1 MKSFRT
7 LLLSSLSGVVC
18 EKAIGALAAVASNH
32 LFATLYG
39 AHFFGELQFAL
50 SLAYVVSSAALIF
63 SAQAV
68 SPIFGRHPRLRHLVF
83 YRTFRLRLGS
93 TLGVTLLFLI
103 IVALLTQSSSGA
115 LMLIAGLVMLCEP
128 VALGSLMAYAETKP
142 WVITRAK
149 AYASG
154 IRVLW
159 LLGAAHA
166 SVGAVVAAF
175 AWPLEAYVAAAAPF
189 SRYRT
194 LAFNRP
200 RSLHGSETV
209 TRTLIARGL
218 RIWPAI
224 AASVLVLRM
233 DRLLLGALM
242 SKTDLGIYSAAASL
256 VEQWNSVGTTLAL
269 ALAPAMVFVARGE
282 EQSRNKAI
290 RLSVYLAAIAAVAM
304 VGSLFLG
311 RPVFLLIY
319 GHAFEAGIPVMIF
332 GTACSI
338 VTFVD
343 AGLTTWLIAAR
354 RYRLMTVKL
363 IVTIVAIGSSPFVLP
378 TALMMYA
385 PAAATALSIVVFW
398 AAVFGQGQR
407 IKVHHETLPVQ

>member
-1 MKSFRT
+1 VKSFKT
-7 LLLSSLSGVVC
+7 LLFSSLSGVVC

-68 SPIFGRHPRLRHLVF
+68 APIFGRHPRLRHLVF
-83 YRTFRLRLGS
+83 YRAFRLRLGS
-93 TLGVTLLFLI
+93 TLSVTLLFL
-103 IVALLTQSSSGA
+103 VVVGFLMQSSGSA

-128 VALGSLMAYAETKP
+128 IALGSLMAYAETKP

-154 IRVLW
+154 VRVLW

-166 SVGAVVAAF
+166 SVGAVVASF

-189 SRYRT
+189 SRYRS

-200 RSLHGSETV
+200 PSLHGSDTV
-209 TRTLIARGL
+209 KRTLIVRGL
-218 RIWPAI
+218 RMWPAI

-233 DRLLLGALM
+233 DRLLLGTLM
-242 SKTDLGIYSAAASL
+242 SKTDLGIYAAAASL

-282 EQSRNKAI
+282 DELRRKAI
-290 RLSVYLAAIAAVAM
+290 KLSAYLAVIAAVALI
-304 VGSLFLG
+304 GSLFVG
-311 RPVFLLIY
+311 RTVFLLIY
-319 GHAFEAGIPVMIF
+319 GPTFEAGVPVMIV
-332 GTACSI
+332 GTGCS
-338 VTFVD
+338 VATFVD

-354 RYRLMTVKL
+354 RYRLMTAKL
-363 IVTIVAIGSSPFVLP
+363 IVTIAAIGVAPFVMP
-378 TALMMYA
+378 STLMMYA
-385 PAAATALSIVVFW
+385 PAVGTALSIVLFW
-398 AAVFGQGQR
+398 AVVFGQGQR
-407 IKVHHETLPVQ
+407 LKVTP

>member
-1 MKSFRT
+1 VKSFRT
-7 LLLSSLSGVVC
+7 LLFSSLSGVVC
-18 EKAIGALAAVASNH
+18 EKGIGALAAVASNH

-39 AHFFGELQFAL
+39 AQFFGELQFAL

-83 YRTFRLRLGS
+83 YRAFRLRLGS
-93 TLGVTLLFLI
+93 TLSVTLLFLLV
-103 IVALLTQSSSGA
+103 VALLTESSNNA

-128 VALGSLMAYAETKP
+128 IALGSLMAYAETKP

-154 IRVLW
+154 VRVLW

-166 SVGAVVAAF
+166 SVGAVIASF

-200 RSLHGSETV
+200 PSLHGSDTIK
-209 TRTLIARGL
+209 RTLIVRGL
-218 RIWPAI
+218 RMWPAI

-233 DRLLLGALM
+233 DRLLLGTLM
-242 SKTDLGIYSAAASL
+242 SKADLGIYAAAASL

-269 ALAPAMVFVARGE
+269 ALAPTMVFAARGD
-282 EQSRNKAI
+282 EQLRKALK
-290 RLSVYLAAIAAVAM
+290 LSAYLAVIAAIAL
-304 VGSLFLG
+304 VGSLFVG
-311 RPVFLLIY
+311 RTVFLLIY
-319 GHAFEAGIPVMIF
+319 GPAFQAGIPVMIF

-338 VTFVD
+338 ATFVD
-343 AGLTTWLIAAR
+343 AGLTTWLIGAR
-354 RYRLMTVKL
+354 HYRLMTIKL
-363 IVTIVAIGSSPFVLP
+363 LVTIAAIGVAPFVMP
-378 TALMMYA
+378 TALMMYS
-385 PAAATALSIVVFW
+385 PAVGTALSIILFW

-407 IKVHHETLPVQ
+407 LKVAQ

>member
-1 MKSFRT
+1 MKSFKT
-7 LLLSSLSGVVC
+7 LLFSSLSGVVC

-68 SPIFGRHPRLRHLVF
+68 APIFGRHPRLRHLVF
-83 YRTFRLRLGS
+83 YRAFRLRLGS
-93 TLGVTLLFLI
+93 TLSVTLLFL
-103 IVALLTQSSSGA
+103 VVVGLLMRSSGSA

-128 VALGSLMAYAETKP
+128 IALGSLMAYAETKP

-154 IRVLW
+154 VRVLW

-166 SVGAVVAAF
+166 SVGAVVASF

-189 SRYRT
+189 SRYRS

-200 RSLHGSETV
+200 PSLHGSDTV
-209 TRTLIARGL
+209 KRTLIVRGL
-218 RIWPAI
+218 RMWPAI

-233 DRLLLGALM
+233 DRLLLGTLM
-242 SKTDLGIYSAAASL
+242 SKTDLGIYAAAASL

-282 EQSRNKAI
+282 DELRRKAI
-290 RLSVYLAAIAAVAM
+290 KLSAYLAVIAAVALI
-304 VGSLFLG
+304 GSLFVG
-311 RPVFLLIY
+311 RTVFLLIY
-319 GHAFEAGIPVMIF
+319 GPTFEAGVPVMIV
-332 GTACSI
+332 GTGCS
-338 VTFVD
+338 VATFVD

-354 RYRLMTVKL
+354 RYRLMTAKL
-363 IVTIVAIGSSPFVLP
+363 IVTIAAIGVAPFVMP
-378 TALMMYA
+378 STLMMYA
-385 PAAATALSIVVFW
+385 PAVGTALSIVLFW
-398 AAVFGQGQR
+398 AVVFGQGQR
-407 IKVHHETLPVQ
+407 LKVTP

>member
-7 LLLSSLSGVVC
+7 LLFSSLSGVVC
-18 EKAIGALAAVASNH
+18 EKVIGALAAVASNH

-68 SPIFGRHPRLRHLVF
+68 APIFGRHPRLRHLVF
-83 YRTFRLRLGS
+83 YRAFRLRLGS
-93 TLGVTLLFLI
+93 TLSVTLLFLI
-103 IVALLTQSSSGA
+103 VVGLLMQSSSTA
-115 LMLIAGLVMLCEP
+115 LTLIAGLVMLCEP
-128 VALGSLMAYAETKP
+128 ISLGSLMAYAETKP

-154 IRVLW
+154 VRVLW

-166 SVGAVVAAF
+166 SVGAVVASF

-194 LAFNRP
+194 LAFHRP
-200 RSLHGSETV
+200 RSLHGSEMV
-209 TRTLIARGL
+209 TRTLIVRGL

-224 AASVLVLRM
+224 AATVLVLRM
-233 DRLLLGALM
+233 DRLLLGTLM

-269 ALAPAMVFVARGE
+269 ALAPAMVFIARDDD
-282 EQSRNKAI
+282 QLRSKAI
-290 RLSVYLAAIAAVAM
+290 KLSAYLAVIAAVAL
-304 VGSLFLG
+304 VGSLFVG
-311 RPVFLLIY
+311 RAVFLLIY
-319 GHAFEAGIPVMIF
+319 GPAFEAGVPVMIF

-338 VTFVD
+338 ATFVD

-363 IVTIVAIGSSPFVLP
+363 IVTIVAIGAAPFVMP
-378 TALMMYA
+378 SALMMYA
-385 PAAATALSIVVFW
+385 PAAATAVSVVLFW

-407 IKVHHETLPVQ
+407 MKVAL

>member
-1 MKSFRT
+1 VKSFRI
-7 LLLSSLSGVVC
+7 LLFSSLSGVVC

-39 AHFFGELQFAL
+39 AQFFGELQFAL

-83 YRTFRLRLGS
+83 YRAFRLRLGS
-93 TLGVTLLFLI
+93 TLSVTLLFLV
-103 IVALLTQSSSGA
+103 IVALLAESNSA

-128 VALGSLMAYAETKP
+128 IALGSLMAYAETRP

-149 AYASG
+149 VYASG
-154 IRVLW
+154 VRVLW

-166 SVGAVVAAF
+166 SVGAVVASF

-200 RSLHGSETV
+200 PSLHGSETIK
-209 TRTLIARGL
+209 RTLIVRGL
-218 RIWPAI
+218 RMWPAI

-233 DRLLLGALM
+233 DRLLLGTLM
-242 SKTDLGIYSAAASL
+242 SKTDLGIYAAAASL

-269 ALAPAMVFVARGE
+269 ALAPAMVFAARGE
-282 EQSRNKAI
+282 DQLRKAI
-290 RLSVYLAAIAAVAM
+290 KLSAYLAVIAVVAL
-304 VGSLFLG
+304 VGSLFIG
-311 RPVFLLIY
+311 RAVFLVIY
-319 GHAFEAGIPVMIF
+319 GPAFEAGIPVMIF

-338 VTFVD
+338 ATFVD
-343 AGLTTWLIAAR
+343 AGLTTWLIGAR
-354 RYRLMTVKL
+354 HYRLMTMKL
-363 IVTIVAIGSSPFVLP
+363 LVTIAAIGVAPFVMP

-385 PAAATALSIVVFW
+385 PAVGTAMSIVLFW
-398 AAVFGQGQR
+398 AVVFGQGQR
-407 IKVHHETLPVQ
+407 LKVAQ

>member
-7 LLLSSLSGVVC
+7 LLFSSLSGVVC
-18 EKAIGALAAVASNH
+18 EKVIGALAAVASNH
-32 LFATLYG
+32 LFASLYG

-68 SPIFGRHPRLRHLVF
+68 APIFGRHPRLRHLVF
-83 YRTFRLRLGS
+83 YRAFRLRLGS
-93 TLGVTLLFLI
+93 TLSVTLLFLI
-103 IVALLTQSSSGA
+103 VVGLLMQSSSGA
-115 LMLIAGLVMLCEP
+115 LTLIAGLVMLGEP
-128 VALGSLMAYAETKP
+128 IALGALMAYAETKP

-154 IRVLW
+154 VRVLW

-166 SVGAVVAAF
+166 SVGAVVASF
-175 AWPLEAYVAAAAPF
+175 AWPLEACVAAAAPF

-200 RSLHGSETV
+200 RSLHGSEMV
-209 TRTLIARGL
+209 TRTLVVRGL

-224 AASVLVLRM
+224 AASMLVLRM
-233 DRLLLGALM
+233 DRLLLGTLM

-256 VEQWNSVGTTLAL
+256 IEQWNSVGTTLAL
-269 ALAPAMVFVARGE
+269 ALAPAMVFAARGE
-282 EQSRNKAI
+282 DQLRSKAI
-290 RLSVYLAAIAAVAM
+290 KLSAYLAVIAAVAL
-304 VGSLFLG
+304 VGSLFAG
-311 RPVFLLIY
+311 RPVFLAIY
-319 GHAFEAGIPVMIF
+319 GPAFEAGVPVMIF

-338 VTFVD
+338 ATFVD

-363 IVTIVAIGSSPFVLP
+363 VVTIVAIGVAPFVMPSVLV
-378 TALMMYA
+378 MYA
-385 PAAATALSIVVFW
+385 PAVATAVSIVLFW
-398 AAVFGQGQR
+398 AVVFGQGTR
-407 IKVHHETLPVQ
+407 VEVAP

>member
-1 MKSFRT
+1 MKPFKA
-7 LLLSSLSGVVC
+7 LLVSSLSGVVC
-18 EKAIGALAAVASNH
+18 EKVIGALAAVASNH
-32 LFATLYG
+32 LFASMYG

-50 SLAYVVSSAALIF
+50 SLAYVVSSVALIF

-68 SPIFGRHPRLRHLVF
+68 APIFGRHPRLRHLVF
-83 YRTFRLRLGS
+83 YRAFRLRLGS
-93 TLGVTLLFLI
+93 SLSVTLLFLI
-103 IVALLTQSSSGA
+103 VVGLLMQSSSSA
-115 LMLIAGLVMLCEP
+115 LMLIAGLVMLGEP
-128 VALGSLMAYAETKP
+128 IALGSLMAYAETKP

-154 IRVLW
+154 VRVLW

-166 SVGAVVAAF
+166 SVGAVVASF
-175 AWPLEAYVAAAAPF
+175 AWPLEACVAAAAPF

-209 TRTLIARGL
+209 TRTLIVRGL
-218 RIWPAI
+218 RMWPAI
-224 AASVLVLRM
+224 AATMLVLRM

-269 ALAPAMVFVARGE
+269 ALAPSMVFVARE
-282 EQSRNKAI
+282 DDELCRKAI
-290 RLSVYLAAIAAVAM
+290 KLSAYLAVIAAVAL
-304 VGSLFLG
+304 VGSLFVG
-311 RPVFLLIY
+311 RAVFLLIY
-319 GHAFEAGIPVMIF
+319 GPAFEAGVPVMIF

-338 VTFVD
+338 ATFVD

-354 RYRLMTVKL
+354 RYRLMTFKL
-363 IVTIVAIGSSPFVLP
+363 ILTIAAIGVAPFVMP
-378 TALMMYA
+378 STLMMYA
-385 PAAATALSIVVFW
+385 PAAGTALSIVVFW
-398 AAVFGQGQR
+398 TTAFGQSYR
-407 IKVHHETLPVQ
+407 VKVKMKVAA

>member
-1 MKSFRT
+1 MKSFKT
-7 LLLSSLSGVVC
+7 LLFSSLSGVVC

-68 SPIFGRHPRLRHLVF
+68 APIFGRHPRLRHLVF
-83 YRTFRLRLGS
+83 YRAFRLRLGS
-93 TLGVTLLFLI
+93 TLSVTLLFL
-103 IVALLTQSSSGA
+103 VVVGFLMQSSGSA

-128 VALGSLMAYAETKP
+128 IALGSLMAYAETKP

-154 IRVLW
+154 VRVLW

-166 SVGAVVAAF
+166 SVGAVVASF

-189 SRYRT
+189 SRYRS

-200 RSLHGSETV
+200 PSLHGSDTV
-209 TRTLIARGL
+209 KRTLIVRGL
-218 RIWPAI
+218 RMWPAI

-233 DRLLLGALM
+233 DRLLLGTLM
-242 SKTDLGIYSAAASL
+242 SKTDLGIYAAAASL

-282 EQSRNKAI
+282 DELRRKAI
-290 RLSVYLAAIAAVAM
+290 KLSAYLAVIAAVALI
-304 VGSLFLG
+304 GSLFVG
-311 RPVFLLIY
+311 RTVFLLIY
-319 GHAFEAGIPVMIF
+319 GPTFEAGVPVMIV
-332 GTACSI
+332 GTGCS
-338 VTFVD
+338 VATFVD

-354 RYRLMTVKL
+354 RYRLMTAKL
-363 IVTIVAIGSSPFVLP
+363 IVTIAAIGVAPFVMP
-378 TALMMYA
+378 STLMMYA
-385 PAAATALSIVVFW
+385 PAVGTALSIVLFW
-398 AAVFGQGQR
+398 AVVFGQGQR
-407 IKVHHETLPVQ
+407 LKVTP

>member
-1 MKSFRT
+1 MKSFRI
-7 LLLSSLSGVVC
+7 LLFSSLSGVVC

-103 IVALLTQSSSGA
+103 VVALLTQSSSGA

-166 SVGAVVAAF
+166 SVGAVVASF

-200 RSLHGSETV
+200 RSLHGSDTV
-209 TRTLIARGL
+209 TRTLIVRGL

-233 DRLLLGALM
+233 DRLLLGTLM

-282 EQSRNKAI
+282 DQLRNKAI
-290 RLSVYLAAIAAVAM
+290 KLSAYLAAIAVVAL

-343 AGLTTWLIAAR
+343 AGLTTWLVAAR

-363 IVTIVAIGSSPFVLP
+363 IVTIVAIGSSPFVMP

-385 PAAATALSIVVFW
+385 PAAATAMSIVVFW
-398 AAVFGQGQR
+398 VAVFGQGQR
-407 IKVHHETLPVQ
+407 IKGRHETLPV